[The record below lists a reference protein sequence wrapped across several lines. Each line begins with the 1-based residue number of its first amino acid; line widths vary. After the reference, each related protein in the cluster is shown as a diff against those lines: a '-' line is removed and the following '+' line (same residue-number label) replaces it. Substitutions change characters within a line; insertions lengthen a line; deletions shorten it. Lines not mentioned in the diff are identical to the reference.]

1 MYDTKFTES
10 NKGKNPMKGMKM
22 PSIKKGIWSILV
34 ILLGVVIL
42 VTNSIHMIPAGY
54 VGVVTRWGAAQ
65 RVVYPGLGVHLPFAE
80 SIVLMSVRTQKDQVE
95 ATAMSKDLQL
105 ASSSVAINYHL
116 DGTQAIAVYQNIG
129 PDYANIIIAPAVQN
143 TFKATTAKFSAEEL
157 ITRREI
163 VRMEAENSL
172 KEELAKIHI
181 IVENFNVVNFD
192 FSAEYQAAIE
202 QKQVAQQ
209 QVETAKQRLFQAEI
223 DAQAEVA
230 RAQGQADAQKALK
243 DTGALTQEYLN
254 YLFLTKWNGILP
266 QVMTSGSNTMIDV
279 SKFMD
284 DGTSN

>member
-1 MYDTKFTES
+1 MYDAKFTES

-22 PSIKKGIWSILV
+22 PNFKKGIWLILAIILV
-34 ILLGVVIL
+34 VVIL

-54 VGVVTRWGAAQ
+54 VGLVTRWGAAQ
-65 RVVYPGLGVHLPFAE
+65 RVAYPGLGVHVPFAE

-105 ASSSVAINYHL
+105 ATSSVAINYHL

-129 PDYANIIIAPAVQN
+129 PDYANVIIAPAVQN
-143 TFKATTAKFSAEEL
+143 TFKATTAQYSAEEL

-163 VRMEAENSL
+163 VRLQAENAL
-172 KEELAKIHI
+172 KDELARNHI
-181 IVENFNVVNFD
+181 IVENFNIVNFD
-192 FSAEYQAAIE
+192 FSPEYQAAIE

-254 YLFLTKWNGILP
+254 YLFLTRWNGILP
-266 QVMTSGSNTMIDV
+266 QVMTSDANTMIDV
-279 SKFMD
+279 SKFMS
-284 DGTSN
+284 DGTTN

>member
-22 PSIKKGIWSILV
+22 PSIKKGIWSILA

-279 SKFMD
+279 SKFME

>member
-1 MYDTKFTES
+1 
-10 NKGKNPMKGMKM
+10 MKGMKM
-22 PSIKKGIWSILV
+22 PSIKKGIWSILA